1 MTCAITIIRWIV
13 ELIFFHIR
21 AVLNIYSLISIHLSQ
36 FLYQYLQFEFFFS
49 PLMIVL
55 TNKLFCNL
63 KKGWKKSLKGK
74 DRKTVNMCIC
84 FFLLNRGEL
93 WPVSLSLVANRINE
107 GATVVPFVGLKKNN
121 GRAAYYY
128 VSVTP
133 NFCFAVFLLLLFF
146 STSEK

>member
-107 GATVVPFVGLKKNN
+107 GATVVPFVGLKKKQ
-121 GRAAYYY
+121 RK
-128 VSVTP
+128 S
-133 NFCFAVFLLLLFF
+133 CLLLRISHTKLLLRCFLTAAFF